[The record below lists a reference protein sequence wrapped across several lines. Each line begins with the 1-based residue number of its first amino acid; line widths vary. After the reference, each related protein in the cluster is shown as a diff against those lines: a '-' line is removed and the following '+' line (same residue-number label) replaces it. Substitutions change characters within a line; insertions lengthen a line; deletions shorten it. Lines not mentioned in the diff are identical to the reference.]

1 MFTLKAQ
8 KVLMPIKA
16 HKKNLQ
22 FTYLVVTK
30 KKLKVILTNLIIIKT
45 TRIQDT

>member
-22 FTYLVVTK
+22 FTYLVVNEEK
-30 KKLKVILTNLIIIKT
+30 KKKWS
-45 TRIQDT
+45 